1 MLIADVKSH
10 RKNGTQWQRM
20 QTRQEEECFLI
31 CKLSTNLFMI
41 KSIIQGKNRSI
52 NNNNK
57 DVMIGTEIE
66 IKSRIKQ
73 IWVQY
78 VDRNSQTRNF

>member
-1 MLIADVKSH
+1 
-10 RKNGTQWQRM
+10 
-20 QTRQEEECFLI
+20 
-31 CKLSTNLFMI
+31 MI

-57 DVMIGTEIE
+57 DIMIGTEIK

>member
-1 MLIADVKSH
+1 
-10 RKNGTQWQRM
+10 
-20 QTRQEEECFLI
+20 
-31 CKLSTNLFMI
+31 MI

-52 NNNNK
+52 NNNK
-57 DVMIGTEIE
+57 DIMIGTEIK